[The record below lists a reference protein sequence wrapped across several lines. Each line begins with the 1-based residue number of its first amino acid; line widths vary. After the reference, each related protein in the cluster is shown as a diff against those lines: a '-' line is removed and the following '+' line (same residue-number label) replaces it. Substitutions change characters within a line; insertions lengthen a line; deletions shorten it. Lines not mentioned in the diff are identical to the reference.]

1 MSLNTQTNG
10 RAPHS
15 PSAERRARIEAE
27 ALILEHDAAGDP
39 ERIEDVALHFLL
51 LFSPAHPP
59 QKEDLLVVD
68 ELRARATAI
77 RSRRWS

>member
-1 MSLNTQTNG
+1 MSLYTQTNG
-10 RAPHS
+10 RAPRW
-15 PSAERRARIEAE
+15 PSAERRASIEAE
-27 ALILEHDAAGDP
+27 ALIAEHDAASDP
-39 ERIEDVALHFLL
+39 ERIDDVALHFLL

-59 QKEDLLVVD
+59 QTEDLLVVD